1 MQGVIDGMSRALFL
15 CAYADRQE
23 ELAEDD
29 PTVHVASHG
38 EDWNDIAPETPMD
51 AIQEACILYG
61 HIESQNNL
69 NMACLLARA
78 CKVDGVEFPPS
89 HTYEEEFGH
98 YLAMMCLG
106 HGVSWFDD
114 HARFDIEIPHFEYH
128 ID

>member
-78 CKVDGVEFPPS
+78 CKVDGVEFPLNPFMS
-89 HTYEEEFGH
+89 TLFKNSFS
-98 YLAMMCLG
+98 AMLSSLKG
-106 HGVSWFDD
+106 FKKG
-114 HARFDIEIPHFEYH
+114 RIEIDIPYE
-128 ID
+128 